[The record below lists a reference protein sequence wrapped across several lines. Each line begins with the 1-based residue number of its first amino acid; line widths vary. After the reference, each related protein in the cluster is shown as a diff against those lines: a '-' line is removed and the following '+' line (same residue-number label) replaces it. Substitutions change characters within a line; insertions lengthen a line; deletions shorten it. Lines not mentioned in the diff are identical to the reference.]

1 MIEENA
7 KCACQGATLT
17 RFIQPI
23 LLFCL
28 AETPDHGYNLLQ
40 KIAKT
45 ELWKDTPPDAAGVYR
60 VLRDMEKRGLV
71 SSYIDPDS
79 KAAREKRVFRITE
92 DGLACMRHW
101 VDTLEAYRRGIDQV
115 IDCLREALDGQP
127 VAQASESPNQA
138 SCCCG
143 KPAAGN

>member
-60 VLRDMEKRGLV
+60 VLRDMEKRG
-71 SSYIDPDS
+71 
-79 KAAREKRVFRITE
+79 RT
-92 DGLACMRHW
+92 
-101 VDTLEAYRRGIDQV
+101 T
-115 IDCLREALDGQP
+115 
-127 VAQASESPNQA
+127 
-138 SCCCG
+138 
-143 KPAAGN
+143 